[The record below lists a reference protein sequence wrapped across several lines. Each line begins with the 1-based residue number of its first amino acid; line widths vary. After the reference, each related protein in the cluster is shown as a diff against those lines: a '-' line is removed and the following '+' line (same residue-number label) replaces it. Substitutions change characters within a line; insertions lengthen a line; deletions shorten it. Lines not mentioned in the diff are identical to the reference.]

1 MKTNILDTT
10 QNMSNYRTKSQY
22 ALHVIIIQGVSK
34 MLGHISGV
42 RSLHQNKEGS
52 SYQYMS
58 AKNFRGTYS
67 MFAQFQSFRFLS
79 VGIFKNP

>member
-10 QNMSNYRTKSQY
+10 QNMSNYRTKCQY

-34 MLGHISGV
+34 MLGLISGV
-42 RSLHQNKEGS
+42 RSPHQNKEGS

-58 AKNFRGTYS
+58 ANNFRGTAS
-67 MFAQFQSFRFLS
+67 MFAQLQSFRFLS
-79 VGIFKNP
+79 VGIFKNS